1 MRNYLLEYYE
11 LLHIKIEFNLN
22 KIQRWLN
29 NRDFI
34 CNNIS
39 VTKEKKQKKDPT
51 MKKDNNSQRIKDQ
64 SNIMF
69 EMSQTAPHECK
80 LIFNCNVHL

>member
-1 MRNYLLEYYE
+1 MRNYLLEHYE

-34 CNNIS
+34 CKNIS
-39 VTKEKKQKKDPT
+39 VTKEKKTLKGP
-51 MKKDNNSQRIKDQ
+51 N
-64 SNIMF
+64 
-69 EMSQTAPHECK
+69 HEK
-80 LIFNCNVHL
+80 G